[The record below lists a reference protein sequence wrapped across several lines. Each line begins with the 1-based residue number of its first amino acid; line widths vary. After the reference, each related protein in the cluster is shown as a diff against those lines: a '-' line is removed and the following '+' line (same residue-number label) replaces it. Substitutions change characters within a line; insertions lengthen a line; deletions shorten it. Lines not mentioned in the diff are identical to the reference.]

1 MGGWWAVVAYRI
13 LLSAPGPFGFN
24 WVLGLIGTWLGLGLG
39 GFGTK
44 GLGPGLD
51 NYSRNLD
58 LVISLRKK
66 YLRDSFLGHQWI
78 VESCLLFF
86 VTLQQFSHSA
96 CHMTY

>member
-1 MGGWWAVVAYRI
+1 MLFIVINSDRPAFDS
-13 LLSAPGPFGFN
+13 L
-24 WVLGLIGTWLGLGLG
+24 TELGLGLG
-39 GFGTK
+39 GLGTK